1 MKIRRLP
8 SAIRDLDDIWLHVAL
23 DDEAAA
29 TRLVERIAR
38 GVDRL
43 ADYPLSGPPRPDIA
57 PDAHSLAVGNYLVL
71 YRVGE
76 ESVDIV
82 RVLHGAREIT
92 RLLWE

>member
-8 SAIRDLDDIWLHVAL
+8 SAIRDLDDIWFHIAL
-23 DDEAAA
+23 DDEPAA

-38 GVDRL
+38 SVARL
-43 ADYPLSGPPRPDIA
+43 GDFPLSGPARPDIA
-57 PDAHSLAVGNYLVL
+57 SDAHSLTVGNYLLL

-76 ESVDIV
+76 DSVDIV

-92 RLLWE
+92 RLL